1 MRDTLLGHAAVL
13 VELAGATCL
22 MDPVFFDLF
31 EEGAVASSP
40 RRRGHPARPSLS
52 FGKKERVWPS

>member
-13 VELAGATCL
+13 VELAGAACL

-40 RRRGHPARPSLS
+40 RRRTHPARLSLP
-52 FGKKERVWPS
+52 FGRR